1 MKIKALWLAGF
12 VFALLCCFVTAEK
25 APRAYAHIP
34 TAVHTTNPSGAAREA
49 GVYDVRAFGANGDG
63 KTLDTPAIN
72 RAISTGAAKGGGTVR
87 FPAGTYLSVSIH
99 LKSNIALYSP
109 FDDAICPKSSFAL
122 GYARATE
129 NATITN
135 CQVSGYDEG
144 TFLNGT
150 FKREYNKYSHSS
162 PTARIKFGTE
172 SNGGFRNITISNCVF
187 DYSRGFALES
197 VDGGFLEDV
206 TITNITM
213 RDVVNSPFFLR
224 LGNRGRGPSGTMVGQ
239 LRRVLISN
247 VIVYNADAKYGSIIS
262 GIPGHP
268 IEDVKFDN
276 CFI

>member
-1 MKIKALWLAGF
+1 MTL
-12 VFALLCCFVTAEK
+12 TATVSTVD
-25 APRAYAHIP
+25 ACR
-34 TAVHTTNPSGAAREA
+34 N
-49 GVYDVRAFGANGDG
+49 VR
-63 KTLDTPAIN
+63 
-72 RAISTGAAKGGGTVR
+72 ISNC
-87 FPAGTYLSVSIH
+87 SV
-99 LKSNIALYSP
+99 NSP